1 MENTNIKEKREHW
14 IKVRVTKNEKLI
26 ITQKAKEQGQTVS
39 AFILFRTLNY
49 RLRKDVNQK
58 EKILQLTKIGN
69 NLNQIARWANTHGN
83 KTEAIAVVASLLSL
97 EKQVKSFAD
106 TAPQTIP
113 EGE

>member
-1 MENTNIKEKREHW
+1 MENINIKENREHW

-49 RLRKDVNQK
+49 RLRKDVNRK

-69 NLNQIARWANTHGN
+69 NLNQITRWANTHGN
-83 KTEAIAVVASLLSL
+83 NAEAIAVVASLLSL
-97 EKQVKSFAD
+97 EKQIQTFAD
-106 TAPQTIP
+106 TATPSIP